1 MATSEAAFTGRT
13 SSAALDAKC
22 ESEKAGGS
30 GSGKGTNL
38 GLALTAL
45 FARLGGALAFHGG
58 RRSQEDASTFG
69 AGESAIL
76 VVVVIV
82 APRDIVWDQVPAV
95 FEVILGRLG
104 EGWGEWGGDGCGGGD
119 GGAARTVVCSVVE
132 ILGGIEG
139 REGEVRGEL

>member
-1 MATSEAAFTGRT
+1 MEGR
-13 SSAALDAKC
+13 
-22 ESEKAGGS
+22 ER
-30 GSGKGTNL
+30 GKGTNL

-58 RRSQEDASTFG
+58 RRSEEDASAFG
-69 AGESAIL
+69 AGKSAIL

-82 APRDIVWDQVPAV
+82 APGHIVWDQVPAV
-95 FEVILGRLG
+95 FEFILGRLG
-104 EGWGEWGGDGCGGGD
+104 EGWGGRGGDGSDRGD
-119 GGAARTVVCSVVE
+119 RGAARTVVCSMVV